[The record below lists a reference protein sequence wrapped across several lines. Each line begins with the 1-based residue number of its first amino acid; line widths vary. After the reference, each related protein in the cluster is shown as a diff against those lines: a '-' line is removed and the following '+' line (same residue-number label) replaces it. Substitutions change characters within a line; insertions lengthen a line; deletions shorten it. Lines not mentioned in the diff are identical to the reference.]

1 MEAPPSTARRS
12 EATAFLLLM
21 TAVFFWGTS
30 FRATLIGT
38 EHAPPMTFTALRAAP
53 AAVILLVIAIVTRA
67 RLPGRALLPW
77 TLLTGVLMVT
87 IPLAGLAESVI
98 RAGAG
103 NAAVLNNTAPFF
115 VLGLGY
121 LVLSERVS
129 WIGVTGLFV
138 GFGGI
143 VVMVSSQLGG
153 VDDPGDFALGI
164 ALALTSAA
172 AWGGGTLIVKWLL
185 ERDPKLDLVGLT
197 VGQYLIGS
205 SLIVVLALVMD
216 SPSETTWSS
225 GELWAAVAW
234 VVVGAS
240 VVAQLAFYAGLRRL
254 PANKVAVWGFM
265 APVVAVLV
273 EVGRGDV
280 PGPIVALGMG
290 MAILGVV
297 VTTVAPMR
305 GAPSRDVAPT

>member
-1 MEAPPSTARRS
+1 MATATDPRRRH
-12 EATAFLLLM
+12 EATAVLFLL

-30 FRATLIGT
+30 FRATLIGA
-38 EHAPPMTFTALRAAP
+38 EHAPPLTFTALRAAP
-53 AAVILLVIAIVTRA
+53 AALILLVVAFFMRA

-77 TLLTGVLMVT
+77 TVLTGVLMVT
-87 IPLAGLAESVI
+87 IPLAGLAESVV

-115 VLGLGY
+115 VLALGY
-121 LVLSERVS
+121 LMLSERAS
-129 WIGVTGLFV
+129 WIGISGLLV
-138 GFGGI
+138 GFGGV

-153 VDDPGDFALGI
+153 VDDRGDFALGVVL
-164 ALALTSAA
+164 ALASAA
-172 AWGGGTLIVKWLL
+172 AWGGGTLVVKWLL

-205 SLIVVLALVMD
+205 TLIVGLAFAIEQ
-216 SPSETTWSS
+216 PSETAWSS
-225 GELWAAVAW
+225 GDLWAAVAW
-234 VVVGAS
+234 VVVGSS
-240 VVAQLAFYAGLRRL
+240 VIAQLAFYAGLRRL

-273 EVGRGDV
+273 EIGRGDV
-280 PGPIVALGMG
+280 PGPIVGLGMG
-290 MAILGVV
+290 MAILGVA

-305 GAPSRDVAPT
+305 SLEPGGA